1 MNIKQNEIT
10 IELSGV
16 GIPYGFEKIDQPL
29 KSYSLTTKEKVK
41 RNEKVNGK
49 IRLFHC

>member
-1 MNIKQNEIT
+1 MNIKQNEVT

-29 KSYSLTTKEKVK
+29 KSYSLTTKEKAGAK
-41 RNEKVNGK
+41 
-49 IRLFHC
+49 